1 MARKLTLRERALS
14 ELGDFARDVPEDGVR
29 EKMAAIYERDAL
41 ESGEDDT
48 SIALHKAVIMRDGNL
63 DAFEVK
69 TKKPALDE
77 KTEKDIQAAA
87 HSFAE
92 NFAALRAE
100 VRKTEKPAA
109 VSKGK
114 AARQDLHKSVE
125 KSKAPDPIFEELEPM
140 REPEPEKR
148 KRGRPH
154 KHKAEGG
161 QFSVWIPSE
170 TKKRLQVRAASEGI
184 SAGELAAR
192 FIEAGLLKRGD

>member
-1 MARKLTLRERALS
+1 ME
-14 ELGDFARDVPEDGVR
+14 EP
-29 EKMAAIYERDAL
+29 
-41 ESGEDDT
+41 
-48 SIALHKAVIMRDGNL
+48 
-63 DAFEVK
+63 
-69 TKKPALDE
+69 
-77 KTEKDIQAAA
+77 
-87 HSFAE
+87 
-92 NFAALRAE
+92 
-100 VRKTEKPAA
+100 
-109 VSKGK
+109 
-114 AARQDLHKSVE
+114 
-125 KSKAPDPIFEELEPM
+125 ELEPM

>member
-1 MARKLTLRERALS
+1 MAAKLSLRARARVA
-14 ELGDFARDVPEDGVR
+14 LGDFSYTEDALR
-29 EKMAAIYERDAL
+29 EKMAAIYEKDAR
-41 ESGEDDT
+41 ENGEDDF
-48 SIALHKAVIMRDGNL
+48 SIGLHKAVIMRDGSL

-77 KTEKDIQAAA
+77 RTEKEIKAAA
-87 HSFAE
+87 HSFAVGY
-92 NFAALRAE
+92 AAMRAE
-100 VRKTEKPAA
+100 AGKTESPPPSPAA
-109 VSKGK
+109 RPPKKTSPKLG
-114 AARQDLHKSVE
+114 RL
-125 KSKAPDPIFEELEPM
+125 KAPEPM

-154 KHKAEGG
+154 KHKAAGG
-161 QFSVWIPSE
+161 QFSVWLPDE

>member
-69 TKKPALDE
+69 PKKPALDE
-77 KTEKDIQAAA
+77 KTEKEIQAAA
-87 HSFAE
+87 HSFAVGY
-92 NFAALRAE
+92 AAMRAE
-100 VRKTEKPAA
+100 AGKTESPPPSPAA
-109 VSKGK
+109 RPPKKTSPKLGRLK
-114 AARQDLHKSVE
+114 A
-125 KSKAPDPIFEELEPM
+125 
-140 REPEPEKR
+140 PEPEKR

-154 KHKAEGG
+154 KHKTAGG
-161 QFSVWIPSE
+161 QFSVWLPDE

-192 FIEAGLLKRGD
+192 FIEAGLLKRGN

>member
-1 MARKLTLRERALS
+1 MAAKLSLRERARVA
-14 ELGDFARDVPEDGVR
+14 LGDFSYTEDALR
-29 EKMAAIYERDAL
+29 EKMAAIYEKDAK
-41 ESGEDDT
+41 ENGEDDF
-48 SIALHKAVIMRDGNL
+48 SIGLHKAVILRDGNL

-77 KTEKDIQAAA
+77 KTEKDIRAAA
-87 HSFAE
+87 HSFAVGY
-92 NFAALRAE
+92 AAMRAE
-100 VRKTEKPAA
+100 AGKTESPPPSPAA
-109 VSKGK
+109 RPPKKTSPKLG
-114 AARQDLHKSVE
+114 RL
-125 KSKAPDPIFEELEPM
+125 KAPDPIFEEPELEPM

-154 KHKAEGG
+154 KHKAAGG
-161 QFSVWIPSE
+161 QFSVWLPDD

>member
-1 MARKLTLRERALS
+1 MAAKLSLRERARVA
-14 ELGDFARDVPEDGVR
+14 LGDFSYTEDALR
-29 EKMAAIYERDAL
+29 EKMAAIYEKDAR
-41 ESGEDDT
+41 ENGEDDF
-48 SIALHKAVIMRDGNL
+48 SIGLHKAVIMRDGNL

-77 KTEKDIQAAA
+77 RTEKEIQAAA
-87 HSFAE
+87 HSFAVGY
-92 NFAALRAE
+92 AAMRAE
-100 VRKTEKPAA
+100 AGKTESPPPSPAA
-109 VSKGK
+109 RPPKKTSPKLG
-114 AARQDLHKSVE
+114 RL
-125 KSKAPDPIFEELEPM
+125 KAPDPIFEEL
-140 REPEPEKR
+140 EPEKR

-161 QFSVWIPSE
+161 QFSVWLPDD

>member
-1 MARKLTLRERALS
+1 MAAKLSLRERARVAM
-14 ELGDFARDVPEDGVR
+14 GDFQYTEDALR
-29 EKMAAIYERDAL
+29 EKMAAIYEKDAL
-41 ESGEDDT
+41 ESGEDEF
-48 SIALHKAVIMRDGNL
+48 SIGLHKAVIMRDGSL

-69 TKKPALDE
+69 PKKPALDE
-77 KTEKDIQAAA
+77 TTEKDIQAAA
-87 HSFAE
+87 HSFAA

-100 VRKTEKPAA
+100 AGKTEKPAA
-109 VSKGK
+109 VSSGK
-114 AARQDLHKSVE
+114 AARKDSLKIEE
-125 KSKAPDPIFEELEPM
+125 KRRAPEPM
-140 REPEPEKR
+140 LEPEKR